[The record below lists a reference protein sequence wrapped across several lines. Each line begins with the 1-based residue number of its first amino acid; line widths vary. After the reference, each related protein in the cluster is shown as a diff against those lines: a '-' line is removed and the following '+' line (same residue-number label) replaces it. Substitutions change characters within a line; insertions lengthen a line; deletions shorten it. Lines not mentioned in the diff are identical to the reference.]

1 MQCEDEWSEMHQRF
15 KKEGLDA
22 DSLKLED
29 RLLQVWRWL
38 VDAESN
44 LRNSRRMLDKLYEQQ
59 HEEIEEMEN
68 YVGKMKKL
76 AEKRATDVEAE
87 CSVLKLEKTELLE
100 LLDGFGAL
108 GDSIY
113 EKVLFLGEE
122 KVKAAEDLEILKN
135 MKLPS
140 NGVNSDILT
149 EMIKVSSE
157 KESLKRE
164 VTEMRERIHLLEKS
178 SRQLE
183 IDNDRLSFKGD
194 CFIPSRF
201 GCSSS
206 FTLSRVFVMVLL
218 MVFNVQSLSSSPLV
232 IDLNAPCKKIDRFWT
247 HTGFSPL
254 DSSYGATQSLLLSK
268 DEKINLALISALPNR
283 SISHVRI
290 HWLLNLVYKKNLK
303 YDWSKLDE
311 ILDWIVTLK
320 LNMIFE
326 IMGLPQS
333 DSSPHSLNWS
343 EFCSELA
350 NHIVARY
357 GQEVVKNWIFELW
370 NEPDL
375 KQYNIANFTT
385 ESYLHYAKSCID
397 GIRSQLPN
405 ALIGGPAGLF
415 KNTTNHKLCWGFLEE
430 CNSLR
435 NRCNIDFISFHKK
448 AFPEDLLAES
458 LKLAL
463 SIQREFPTLWK
474 LPFFNSEADLM
485 SGWWKP
491 RGWRGDVYYAA
502 SIVQVVHLFILNN
515 LQNLFMGIS
524 NDNGFLNM
532 SPFFFDQRTLLTRFN
547 MSFSNCTQFFKKP
560 VYVATALLGK
570 LENNVVSIGSDSNS
584 SLSGIPSINSCKN
597 ASSSTVILTTLGQ
610 GNPITKSIEI
620 VFPFSW
626 GPGTRLST
634 IF

>member
-183 IDNDRLSFKGD
+183 IDNDRLSFKVNDQASGTAITEINKVISLKVQWKHVRTRVESSHLRSNCPTHYIKNSPRVMAD
-194 CFIPSRF
+194 STPPS
-201 GCSSS
+201 
-206 FTLSRVFVMVLL
+206 LL
-218 MVFNVQSLSSSPLV
+218 M
-232 IDLNAPCKKIDRFWT
+232 
-247 HTGFSPL
+247 
-254 DSSYGATQSLLLSK
+254 
-268 DEKINLALISALPNR
+268 
-283 SISHVRI
+283 
-290 HWLLNLVYKKNLK
+290 
-303 YDWSKLDE
+303 
-311 ILDWIVTLK
+311 
-320 LNMIFE
+320 
-326 IMGLPQS
+326 
-333 DSSPHSLNWS
+333 
-343 EFCSELA
+343 SELA
-350 NHIVARY
+350 SIGSPKKLSSLLESCNELARVEEIKKL
-357 GQEVVKNWIFELW
+357 QH
-370 NEPDL
+370 
-375 KQYNIANFTT
+375 
-385 ESYLHYAKSCID
+385 ESESL
-397 GIRSQLPN
+397 RSQLTLLGEKYN
-405 ALIGGPAGLF
+405 ALALKHIHYKSKRDF
-415 KNTTNHKLCWGFLEE
+415 K
-430 CNSLR
+430 
-435 NRCNIDFISFHKK
+435 
-448 AFPEDLLAES
+448 
-458 LKLAL
+458 
-463 SIQREFPTLWK
+463 WK
-474 LPFFNSEADLM
+474 N
-485 SGWWKP
+485 
-491 RGWRGDVYYAA
+491 
-502 SIVQVVHLFILNN
+502 
-515 LQNLFMGIS
+515 
-524 NDNGFLNM
+524 
-532 SPFFFDQRTLLTRFN
+532 
-547 MSFSNCTQFFKKP
+547 
-560 VYVATALLGK
+560 
-570 LENNVVSIGSDSNS
+570 
-584 SLSGIPSINSCKN
+584 
-597 ASSSTVILTTLGQ
+597 
-610 GNPITKSIEI
+610 
-620 VFPFSW
+620 
-626 GPGTRLST
+626 
-634 IF
+634 